1 MSLGDV
7 FYRRGA
13 EGAEGGPGG
22 AGPYRGLNARIPI
35 GKNLCDLCVSAVK
48 KVWIVEFLF
57 YCRACFAEAMQA
69 EGAEGGPGGA
79 GPYRSNCGRSQ
90 SEFSLTLNLLNLIL

>member
-13 EGAEGGPGG
+13 EGDPGG
-22 AGPYRGLNARIPI
+22 AA
-35 GKNLCDLCVSAVK
+35 
-48 KVWIVEFLF
+48 
-57 YCRACFAEAMQA
+57 
-69 EGAEGGPGGA
+69 
-79 GPYRSNCGRSQ
+79 PYRSNCGRSQ

>member
-7 FYRRGA
+7 FYRRG
-13 EGAEGGPGG
+13 
-22 AGPYRGLNARIPI
+22 
-35 GKNLCDLCVSAVK
+35 
-48 KVWIVEFLF
+48 
-57 YCRACFAEAMQA
+57 A